1 MYRGSSGGCG
11 AGQKHDREGGAD
23 RGKHDNNPGRILGE
37 NGRKRQGVNP
47 NRITKMQAHNG
58 VGGWTDVRSYTP
70 DLSSYSSNVL
80 LVKISHYLPV
90 SPVTQLHYTP
100 VPTIQVVCVLQSP
113 PLTSHSPSLLPGI
126 LG

>member
-47 NRITKMQAHNG
+47 NRITRMQAHNG
-58 VGGWTDVRSYTP
+58 VGGWTDVHRWRRSIHLNKPHAEIINYKLAAIKRQ
-70 DLSSYSSNVL
+70 DNSSSSCS
-80 LVKISHYLPV
+80 KMS
-90 SPVTQLHYTP
+90 S
-100 VPTIQVVCVLQSP
+100 
-113 PLTSHSPSLLPGI
+113 
-126 LG
+126 